1 MHGSYHKKGKASL
14 VYLFFL
20 IYFLARC
27 IAVVS
32 IVSICLV
39 CDFSIVATC
48 HSIPAARFAFCLC
61 FIRILCC
68 SKLFCLVNKIRTK
81 GESWSIVN

>member
-14 VYLFFL
+14 VFLFFSL

-48 HSIPAARFAFCLC
+48 HLIPAARFAFCLC
-61 FIRILCC
+61 FIRFVFVVQNC
-68 SKLFCLVNKIRTK
+68 FV
-81 GESWSIVN
+81 W